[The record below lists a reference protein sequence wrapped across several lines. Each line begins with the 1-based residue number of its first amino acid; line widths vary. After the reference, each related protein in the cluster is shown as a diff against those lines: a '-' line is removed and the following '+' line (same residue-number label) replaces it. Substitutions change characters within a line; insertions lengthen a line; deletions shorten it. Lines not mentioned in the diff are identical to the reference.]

1 MLERWE
7 LISKDPYT
15 EAAEIIEQWA
25 KKNYY
30 DDFVVT
36 LRLEGEIVTT
46 LLCMDEAA
54 NMEWANDWWEGQKE
68 VRMIGFVPLSDLLC
82 IGEPIKGNRNFV
94 LALSAEELRGI
105 EKKLSSRGHKSMLC

>member
-1 MLERWE
+1 MIERWA

-36 LRLEGEIVTT
+36 LRLDGEIVTT
-46 LLCMDEAA
+46 LLCTDEAA
-54 NMEWANDWWEGQKE
+54 NLEWEDDWWEGQKE
-68 VRMIGFVPLSDLLC
+68 IRMIGFAPLRDLLC
-82 IGEPIKGNRNFV
+82 IGEPVKGNQYIV
-94 LALSAEELRGI
+94 LALSKEELQQ
-105 EKKLSSRGHKSMLC
+105 E

>member
-1 MLERWE
+1 MLERWA

-36 LRLEGEIVTT
+36 LRLDGEVITT

-54 NMEWANDWWEGQKE
+54 NLEWNDDWWEGQKE
-68 VRMIGFVPLSDLLC
+68 IRIIGFTPLSDLLC
-82 IGEPIKGNRNFV
+82 VGEPIKGKRNVV
-94 LALSAEELRGI
+94 LALSVEELQ
-105 EKKLSSRGHKSMLC
+105 EE